1 MAITVSKRLHT
12 IASFVPEHS
21 RVADIGSDH
30 AYLPVYLVQSG
41 KVSKAIAGELNE
53 GPWKVAKQHVAQQ
66 RLSDRID
73 VRRGDGLSVL
83 RSSEADVVC
92 VAGMGG
98 TLITQIL
105 EEGQDKLG
113 GIKRLILQPNVGGK
127 AVRRWLFDHDWH
139 IIEEEMIEE
148 DDHIY
153 EILVAE
159 KGDGSEPYRE
169 LTSDDCP
176 LSIDLLLEL
185 GPILWKKKHPLLRKK
200 WEEELDKLYHI
211 REQIKQGRSDPAS
224 LEARRRE
231 MDLKI
236 EELEEV
242 IQCLPA
248 VRP

>member
-30 AYLPVYLVQSG
+30 AYLPVFLVQSG
-41 KVSKAIAGELNE
+41 KASKAVAGELNA

-83 RSSEADVVC
+83 QSGEADVIC
-92 VAGMGG
+92 IAGMGG

-105 EEGQDKLG
+105 QEGQDQLTG
-113 GIKRLILQPNVGGK
+113 VNRLILQPNVGEK
-127 AVRRWLFDHDWH
+127 VVRSWLLDHGWRL
-139 IIEEEMIEE
+139 IEEEMIEE
-148 DDHIY
+148 DNHIY

-159 KGDGSEPYRE
+159 RGEGREPYLE
-169 LTSDDCP
+169 ILKEEHT
-176 LSIDLLLEL
+176 LSMELLLEL
-185 GPILWKKKHPLLRKK
+185 GPILWKKRHPLLKKK
-200 WEEELDKLYHI
+200 WESELDKLYRI
-211 REQIKQGRSDPAS
+211 REQMKQGRSDLES
-224 LEARRRE
+224 LEARMRE
-231 MDLKI
+231 MDQKI
-236 EELEEV
+236 KELEEV
-242 IQCLPA
+242 VQCLPE